1 MTTTIQPITGTFA
14 VDPIHSLFQFS
25 VRHMGVSTFS
35 ASFDDVNGRLTAD
48 EQGVRLE
55 GAVRVA
61 SLSIKLPDFRGHVV
75 DGPDFFDATKY
86 PEMSLRSTNLELLE
100 DGTVQLEAEL
110 TIKGITKPI
119 TATGTYQPVV
129 QDLAGVERTAMELEA
144 TVDRR
149 DWGFSFQAQLP
160 KGGDALGNKVRITAR
175 VELVREA

>member
-1 MTTTIQPITGTFA
+1 
-14 VDPIHSLFQFS
+14 
-25 VRHMGVSTFS
+25 
-35 ASFDDVNGRLTAD
+35 
-48 EQGVRLE
+48 
-55 GAVRVA
+55 VRVA
-61 SLSIKLPDFRGHVV
+61 SLSIKLPDFRRHVV

-86 PEMSLRSTNLELLE
+86 PEMSLRSTNLELRE

-119 TATGTYQPVV
+119 AATGNYHPVV

-149 DWGFSFQAQLP
+149 DWGLSFQAQLP
-160 KGGDALGNKVRITAR
+160 KGGDALGNTVRLTAR